1 MTAALR
7 VPERTRPW
15 IDGVNPVT
23 RIVIALV
30 LSVPLFAT
38 LDPVSA
44 SVAIVLELACVP
56 LTGLAWGTFLR
67 RLVPVVV
74 FAPVAGVSML
84 LYAKPGGTVYG
95 QFLFATVSDDS
106 IALSLAVM
114 LRVIA
119 LGLPTILLFGR
130 TDPTELADGLAQVAK
145 LPSRFVLGILAGAR
159 TVGLFVDDWRTMT
172 LARRARGLG
181 DHGALRRFLGMAF
194 VLLVFA
200 VRRGTTL
207 ATAMEARGFGA
218 PVERTWSRPSRLH
231 PRDVVALAGA
241 VVVIG
246 VALAVAVATGAF
258 RFVGG

>member
-38 LDPVSA
+38 LDPMSA

-56 LTGLAWGTFLR
+56 LTGLAWGTVLR

-114 LRVIA
+114 LA
-119 LGLPTILLFGR
+119 
-130 TDPTELADGLAQVAK
+130 A
-145 LPSRFVLGILAGAR
+145 
-159 TVGLFVDDWRTMT
+159 
-172 LARRARGLG
+172 
-181 DHGALRRFLGMAF
+181 
-194 VLLVFA
+194 
-200 VRRGTTL
+200 
-207 ATAMEARGFGA
+207 
-218 PVERTWSRPSRLH
+218 
-231 PRDVVALAGA
+231 
-241 VVVIG
+241 
-246 VALAVAVATGAF
+246 AVAVRAADWPEWRGPGRTGVSTETNRRATWS
-258 RFVGG
+258 